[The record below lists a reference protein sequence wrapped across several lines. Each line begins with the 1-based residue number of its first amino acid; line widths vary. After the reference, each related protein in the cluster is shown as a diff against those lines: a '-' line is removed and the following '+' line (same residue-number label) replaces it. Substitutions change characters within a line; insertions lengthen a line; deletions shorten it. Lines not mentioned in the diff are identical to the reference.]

1 LVTLTDQQYKYIDE
15 AVQWPPRQIL
25 IGRRI
30 ARTFGPLGEGK
41 LTVEWNKISEVGA
54 AQMFRSQKV
63 TLNEDIIDNTVGSL
77 DVPALARGFRI
88 PRRSLEASRTYGT
101 PLDVATAKSASYQVS
116 ILEDTLVLKGSGGI
130 DGLYDSAGND
140 YSTTKH
146 WSTATNIMASING
159 AIALLKA
166 DKIFPPYNLV
176 VNDARFDELF
186 EFITNTSEF
195 YYDAV
200 QRRIG
205 GQIFQTPVLDSATGM
220 LLATPDAGFF
230 DLPLGVDVHAEV
242 EELPLDQFKDL
253 YGVVWEAITPRIR
266 EANAICKLSDIA

>member
-1 LVTLTDQQYKYIDE
+1 LTDQQYKYIDE

-25 IGRRI
+25 IGRRV

>member
-25 IGRRI
+25 IGRRV

-195 YYDAV
+195 YFDAV

>member
-1 LVTLTDQQYKYIDE
+1 MVTLTDQQYKYIDE

-25 IGRRI
+25 IGRRV

-195 YYDAV
+195 YFDAV

>member
-25 IGRRI
+25 IGRRL

-88 PRRSLEASRTYGT
+88 PRRSIEASRTYGT
-101 PLDVATAKSASYQVS
+101 PLDVATARSASYQVS

-186 EFITNTSEF
+186 EFITSTSQF

-230 DLPLGVDVHAEV
+230 DLPLGIDVHAEV

>member
-1 LVTLTDQQYKYIDE
+1 MVTLTDQQYKYIDE

>member
-1 LVTLTDQQYKYIDE
+1 MVTLTDQQYKYIDE

-25 IGRRI
+25 IGRRV

-146 WSTATNIMASING
+146 WSTATNIMTSING

-176 VNDARFDELF
+176 VNDSRFDELF

-266 EANAICKLSDIA
+266 ETNAICTLTSI